1 MGKVAGKWRRFHN
14 EELHDLHTSP
24 FIFSSDQ
31 IKKHKMGGV
40 CSTYEGQESTKRD
53 LEGKHEGRRIIGRP
67 WCKEIILKWVFKK
80 SDGEV
85 LTEFIWFRIGK
96 GRRVL

>member
-1 MGKVAGKWRRFHN
+1 MRNFMISKPHHF
-14 EELHDLHTSP
+14 
-24 FIFSSDQ
+24 FSSDQ
-31 IKKHKMGGV
+31 IKKHKMGEV

-53 LEGKHEGRRIIGRP
+53 LEGKHEGRRIIERP
-67 WCKEIILKWVFKK
+67 WCKGIILKWVFKK